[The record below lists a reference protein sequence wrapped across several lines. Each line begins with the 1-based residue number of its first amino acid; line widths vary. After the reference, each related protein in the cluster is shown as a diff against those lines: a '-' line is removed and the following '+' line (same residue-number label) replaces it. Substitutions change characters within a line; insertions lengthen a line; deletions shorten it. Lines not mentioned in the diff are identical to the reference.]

1 MRNTVEAL
9 RKDVFSTS
17 AIREVFQEVVTPNV
31 IIGDLRTLP
40 DGVHGWGLSFR
51 KGKRV
56 GF

>member
-1 MRNTVEAL
+1 MEAL
-9 RKDVFSTS
+9 RKDMFSTS
-17 AIREVFQEVVTPNV
+17 AIRVFQEVVTPDV